1 MEMHDTD
8 SHADAEG
15 HPTDQPRLSHTND
28 SITGL
33 FAAALRDLADGFSRR
48 ELWVALAH
56 DDMRQRF
63 RRTIFGLAWLTISYA
78 VFVAAKVIIF
88 GQLISTPIEWFA
100 VYVTIGFLGWQFMNS
115 VVTDGCTAFINSEN
129 WILGIKLPVS
139 VFIFESI
146 ARDCLVFF
154 YSAIVALAVLLIVQ
168 HPLTLTALMVI
179 PAFGVYLINAVFAHM
194 LLGVTCMRY
203 RDLSQLIQTLMRVLF
218 FLTPLIWTPVQVGDL
233 QRWLWWNPFT
243 YFIDIFR
250 APIVDGVIPVHSW
263 MIVGLMTL
271 VLGIIAFSTFALFRR
286 RLAFWF

>member
-1 MEMHDTD
+1 MKMHNTD
-8 SHADAEG
+8 SHNSAAA
-15 HPTDQPRLSHTND
+15 HPTGHSPAPRSRDDVSRKYT
-28 SITGL
+28 
-33 FAAALRDLADGFSRR
+33 AAVADLVDGFSRR
-48 ELWVALAH
+48 ELWIALAH

-63 RRTIFGLAWLTISYA
+63 RRTLFGLAWLTISYT
-78 VFVAAKVIIF
+78 VFVAAKVLIF

-100 VYVTIGFLGWQFMNS
+100 VYVTVGFLAWQFMNS
-115 VVTDGCTAFINSEN
+115 IVIDSCTAFINSEN
-129 WILGIKLPVS
+129 WILGIRLPVS

-146 ARDCLVFF
+146 ARECLVFF
-154 YSAIVALAVLLIVQ
+154 YSAIVAVAVLLIVQ
-168 HPLTLTALMVI
+168 HPITPVALMVI
-179 PAFGVYLINAVFAHM
+179 PAFAIYLINAVFAHM
-194 LLGVTCMRY
+194 LLGIACMRY
-203 RDLSQLIQTLMRVLF
+203 RDLSPLIQTLMRVLF
-218 FLTPLIWTPVQVGDL
+218 FLTPLIWTPEQVGGL